1 MSEFI
6 VDFSKSLSELAEFQ
20 LRLSG
25 LGAKLD
31 ELERSGRKPGG
42 AATEMLRSMDSVYNK
57 IEKTLIDLGVE
68 SEDLG
73 RRMKGVRDGTLALFS
88 GIAAANAKTNLT
100 YDAVTGKLGEVNKLL
115 ADTASKNAYI
125 SSMQRI
131 NLLNESMVNNNNEL
145 RAKIEALNTEE
156 GKLNVQLREQY
167 ALAQQALRSQKTE
180 ISQRDQLLKK
190 LRELDSAEG
199 QEIANLKEEVRAR
212 ELAATA
218 TAKMVTENQK
228 LRAAR
233 DGLDTELGQENAQLR
248 EQNKLREME
257 ITAIDRLVTENAKL
271 RQAKEALNSELG
283 QENSL
288 LKQGIRNREQEVQFT
303 SAQIGA
309 MQKLNLEYRSLNGG
323 LGESIA
329 RQTQVNNARRGE
341 ITEDQRLALEIE
353 KVQRSIKS
361 LNGGLAEQLQALKA
375 VEGQRRKQINDA
387 NTEKQVIDEVTA
399 ALKREEEQLRK
410 LQAQSDLLSGP
421 NGKRVAMLRNEIVE
435 QTRINNLRAMSTGEL
450 LGFGKSLRQMNI
462 AQEAGSQSAA
472 MMRAGLTGL
481 HASVGMYTSATVLAA
496 TGTYAFT
503 AALRDSI
510 ITGAEFQATMSRT
523 RAVMSSGENGIGVS
537 DESFKSLEGQVR
549 ALGQTTV
556 FTASEVAQG
565 LQQLGMAGF
574 SASDAMTAL
583 PATLQLANLANVDMA
598 KSSDIATNVL
608 MTFSMEAKELQGVV
622 DLMATAVNNSN
633 ADIDQLA
640 TTLKYAGPAA
650 HTAGISLQETVAAA
664 EALANS
670 GIKGSNAGSA
680 LRRLFVSLLNPTKKG
695 AAMMDQYG
703 ISVLDA
709 QGNTRSLVDI
719 IGQLNKALSGL
730 SGADR
735 LTAIQ
740 NLVGVYAT
748 SSVSALVDQY
758 KNFEQFANQN
768 ANVDGAG
775 KRMEKII
782 SDNLKFD
789 WKAMLSALEEVQITA
804 FDSMSGHLREL
815 VNSISLEVLALMQP
829 VNAMFSDKIKDANGN
844 GTFVDITGLDRLIQ
858 QMQTAAEVAG
868 YAIAGFAAFK
878 LAGGAMGGA
887 LSAVASDLGGKNG
900 LSDRL
905 RELQTRMAVAEQ
917 GQSLMGRTVEAGK
930 LRWAALRAEVTATS
944 GAMGYATLATRGLV
958 ASVNGLAV
966 AGALVARAFG
976 WVGLV
981 YGIGSAVYSL
991 FSTDTDAEVLKHKE
1005 GVDATRESYTKMKDE
1020 IEKAGLA
1027 KQRAAMADQV
1037 KVDEGIVGEL
1047 RGKITKTQATIK
1059 EGQDVGISEEGLKG
1073 QREYLESLQS
1083 QLKKYEEKLVD
1094 TKAQLGGLQQT
1105 NESYSQSMSE
1115 QLPLIQD
1122 VTRATNDLAQA
1133 RQRLL
1138 TSLNPTTDVRAELDP
1153 LEVALAAAK
1162 EKAENFGKVAVN
1174 IKPTTAN
1181 YQQIK
1186 DQDEL
1191 LAGIQAEE
1199 AAYKATA
1206 TESQKL
1212 KDVRDKLNVVYDQ
1225 EAKLI
1230 AANARARSGIDEKD
1244 SPGLDDWKANQ
1255 AKKVELLK
1263 EQKELGA
1270 KVADQMEKLRLAE
1283 QKGSSVNRTDE
1294 ENNKANRQRIAD
1306 LNKEIADISS
1316 PSDGSAVDIEKKT
1329 ALINERTSLQ
1339 QELNAIEKRAESAGK
1354 RGQRSVDK
1362 AAREAEQLAKSD
1374 LATYTSLAKKF
1385 DEVSASQ
1392 LEMNKGIEAMGRL
1405 RKGQIIDGKMVSIT
1419 AAQEG
1424 KALVE
1429 LRKQHYFAA
1438 QAANEHLKAATD
1450 LMSKYSGSTFGDAA
1464 ADLATLNEEFALGN
1478 IKATQ
1483 YNAILDQIAAKN
1495 VEGLKNSL
1503 PKVQI
1508 PTGNASSTI
1517 FSEFASSAITYSD
1530 DMSTFDKE
1538 RDNVDAQRAL
1548 QQAANLQLLEDKRE
1562 LYDDIYKDKDEH
1574 DAKMLE
1580 QQNKYNEKTKGLDL
1594 LASAQ
1599 HKTISDQR
1607 AQYEKAQSTLIL
1619 ASSLGVIGDVMGM
1632 FASASKDA
1640 TAGQKAAFIAQKAI
1654 AVAQILMY
1662 THVAAAN
1669 VGSQTGFAG
1678 IALSSYILASGYAS
1692 AALVGALAIGS
1703 LATGTDMSGAA
1714 SGGGGGAKMYDTGG
1728 TIPYNRV
1735 GIVGEYGPELV
1746 SGPAHVKGRTA
1757 TGAMSTPNGGSSE
1770 SMGITLAPVFHVTAP
1785 GEGVDAQKAAADFAR
1800 MSADM
1805 FTKNMSDAMRNNGM
1819 LDNWYRNRRKG

>member
-31 ELERSGRKPGG
+31 ELEKSGKKPGS
-42 AATEMLRSMDSVYNK
+42 AATEMLRSMDAVYKK
-57 IEKTLIDLGVE
+57 IEATLTNLGVE

-131 NLLNESMVNNNNEL
+131 NMLNESMVNNNNEL

-167 ALAQQALRSQKTE
+167 ALAQQALRAQKTE
-180 ISQRDQLLKK
+180 ISQRDQLIQK
-190 LRELDSAEG
+190 LRQLDSAEG

-212 ELAATA
+212 EQAVTA
-218 TAKMVTENQK
+218 TAQMVTENQK
-228 LRAAR
+228 LRSVR
-233 DGLDTELGQENAQLR
+233 EGLDTELGQENAQLR
-248 EQNKLREME
+248 EQIRLREQE
-257 ITAIDRLVTENAKL
+257 VTAIDRLVTENAKL
-271 RQAKEALNSELG
+271 RAAKEALDSELG

-288 LKQGIRNREQEVQFT
+288 LRQGIRNREQEVQFT

-309 MQKLNLEYRSLNGG
+309 IQRLNMEYQSLNGG

-329 RQTQVNNARRGE
+329 RQTQLNNARREE
-341 ITEDQRLALEIE
+341 ITEDQRLAIEIE
-353 KVQRSIKS
+353 RVKRSIES

-387 NTEKQVIDEVTA
+387 NTERQVIDEVTA
-399 ALKREEEQLRK
+399 ALKREEDQLRQ
-410 LQAQSDLLSGP
+410 LQAQADLLSGP
-421 NGKRVAMLRNEIVE
+421 NGKRVTLLRNEIAE
-435 QTRINNLRAMSTGEL
+435 QTRLNKLRAMSTGEL
-450 LGFGKSLRQMNI
+450 LGFGKSQREMNI
-462 AQEAGSQSAA
+462 AQEVGSQSTA

-523 RAVMSSGENGIGVS
+523 RAVMSSGENGIGVN
-537 DESFKSLEGQVR
+537 DESFKALEAQVR

-556 FTASEVAQG
+556 FTASEVANG

-583 PATLQLANLANVDMA
+583 PATLQLANLANVDMG
-598 KSSDIATNVL
+598 KSADIATNVL

-775 KRMEKII
+775 DRMEKII
-782 SDNLKFD
+782 SDNLQFD
-789 WKAMLSALEEVQITA
+789 WKAMLSALEELQLTA
-804 FDSMSGHLREL
+804 FDSMNGRLREL
-815 VNSISLEVLALMQP
+815 VNSISLEVLGLMEP
-829 VNAMFSDKIKDANGN
+829 VNTVFSKELGKDIQ
-844 GTFVDITGLDRLIQ
+844 ITGLDRLIQ
-858 QMQTAAEVAG
+858 QMETLATVGG

-878 LAGGAMGGA
+878 LSGGA
-887 LSAVASDLGGKNG
+887 LGGALTAVATDLGGKNG

-905 RELQTRMAVAEQ
+905 RELQTRMSVAEQ
-917 GQSLMGRTVEAGK
+917 GQGLLGRSMEAGK
-930 LRWAALRAEVTATS
+930 ARFTALRAEITATT
-944 GAMGYATLATRGLV
+944 GAMGYATLATRGLIGTL
-958 ASVNGLAV
+958 NGLAV
-966 AGALVARAFG
+966 AGAFVAKAFG

-1005 GVDATRESYTKMKDE
+1005 GVDATRESYSKMRDE

-1037 KVDEGIVGEL
+1037 KVDEGIVTDL
-1047 RGKITKTQATIK
+1047 KGKIATTQSTIK
-1059 EGQDVGISEEGLKG
+1059 KGEDVGLSEAGLKG
-1073 QREYLESLQS
+1073 QREYLESLEA
-1083 QLKKYEEKLVD
+1083 QLKKYESKLID
-1094 TKAQLGGLQQT
+1094 TKAQLGTLEET
-1105 NESYSQSMSE
+1105 NESYSKSMDD
-1115 QLPLIQD
+1115 QLPLIEA
-1122 VTRATNDLAQA
+1122 VTKATNDLAQA
-1133 RQRLL
+1133 RMNLMNL
-1138 TSLNPTTDVRAELDP
+1138 GVTDAQGLADMTDAER
-1153 LEVALAAAK
+1153 VVLAAAR
-1162 EKAENFGKVAVN
+1162 EKAENFGKTAVN
-1174 IKPTTAN
+1174 IRPTTTS
-1181 YQQIK
+1181 YQQLK

-1191 LAGIQAEE
+1191 IAGIEAEE

-1212 KDVRDKLNVVYDQ
+1212 ADVRGKLSAVY
-1225 EAKLI
+1225 EEETKLI
-1230 AANARARSGIDEKD
+1230 AANAKALEGIDEEN
-1244 SPGLDDWKANQ
+1244 SPGLDDWRNNQ
-1255 AKKVELLK
+1255 KKKVELLA
-1263 EQKELGA
+1263 EQKELAA
-1270 KVADQMEKLRLAE
+1270 KVTDQMDKLRLAE
-1283 QKGSSVNRTDE
+1283 QKGASVTRGDE
-1294 ENNKANRQRIAD
+1294 ENNKANRQRIAE
-1306 LNKEIADISS
+1306 LNKELEAVSN
-1316 PSDGSAVDIEKKT
+1316 PTDGSAVDLEKKT

-1339 QELNAIEKRAESAGK
+1339 QELNAIEKRADSASK
-1354 RGQRSVDK
+1354 RSTRGVDK

-1392 LEMNKGIEAMGRL
+1392 LEMNKGIEAMSRL

-1419 AAQEG
+1419 AEQES

-1429 LRKQHYFAA
+1429 LRKQHYLATQ
-1438 QAANEHLKAATD
+1438 QADEHLKAATD
-1450 LMSKYSGSTFGDAA
+1450 LMAKYSGSTFSEAA
-1464 ADLATLNEEFALGN
+1464 ADLATLNEQFALGN
-1478 IKATQ
+1478 ISMTQ
-1483 YNAILDQIAAKN
+1483 YNATLDQIASRN
-1495 VEGLKNSL
+1495 VEGLKESL
-1503 PKVQI
+1503 PKAQI
-1508 PTGNASSTI
+1508 PTGTASSTI
-1517 FSEFASSAITYSD
+1517 FSDFASTAVTYSD
-1530 DMSTFDKE
+1530 DMKTFDKQQE
-1538 RDNVDAQRAL
+1538 TLNAQVAL
-1548 QQAANLQLLEDKRE
+1548 QQATNLQILADKRE
-1562 LYDDIYKDKDEH
+1562 MYDAIYKDRDQH

-1580 QQNKYNEKTKGLDL
+1580 AQNKYNSDSKGLEVL
-1594 LASAQ
+1594 SAAQ
-1599 HKTISDQR
+1599 QKTITDQR
-1607 AQYEKAQSTLIL
+1607 LQYQKDQQTLIF
-1619 ASSLGVIGDVMGM
+1619 ASSLGTIGEVMGM

-1640 TAGQKAAFIAQKAI
+1640 SSAQKAAFAIQKAI
-1654 AVAQILMY
+1654 AVAQIILY
-1662 THVAAAN
+1662 TEVAATRA
-1669 VGSQTGFAG
+1669 GAEMGIGG
-1678 IALSSYILASGYAS
+1678 IALATYIRASGYAS
-1692 AALVGALAIGS
+1692 AGLVAALAIGS
-1703 LATGTDMSGAA
+1703 LATGSDMSGSA
-1714 SGGGGGAKMYDTGG
+1714 SGGGAKMYDTGG

-1746 SGPAHVKGRTA
+1746 SGPANVKGRTA
-1757 TGAMSTPNGGSSE
+1757 TAAQSDVAAAGERPS
-1770 SMGITLAPVFHVTAP
+1770 ITLAPVFQVTAP
-1785 GEGVDAQKAAADFAR
+1785 GADQDSQKAAADFAR
-1800 MSADM
+1800 LSSGLFIKHMEE
-1805 FTKNMSDAMRNNGM
+1805 AMRNNGM
-1819 LDNWYRNRRKG
+1819 LDNWYRNQRKA